1 MYLLIRDISQFRGH
15 LMNLT
20 PYQVLL
26 NYTGGDVKFM
36 MPAYLRSERGDEK
49 LLGYSLNYEIS
60 HILTPPPLFMSAFSV
75 YIDGRVFK
83 LTNECIL

>member
-1 MYLLIRDISQFRGH
+1 
-15 LMNLT
+15 MNLT

-60 HILTPPPLFMSAFSV
+60 HILPPPLFMSAFSV
-75 YIDGRVFK
+75 YIDGRVFQ
-83 LTNECIL
+83 LTNECVL